1 MSENAITSGA
11 ALPSMGGDYRVIIRW
26 AFVGIPTRSQV
37 IDWWRITSSAM
48 AILEPVALNVRNGGR
63 KTV

>member
-26 AFVGIPTRSQV
+26 AFV
-37 IDWWRITSSAM
+37 
-48 AILEPVALNVRNGGR
+48 
-63 KTV
+63 